1 MLIMLFIPLAFLPGG
16 EAVAGPVDW
25 HEVPAT
31 EAGQQWWDKGSLRS
45 NKEGL
50 ISVLSRFAPTI
61 KEGENN
67 NNNSKIYVMQID
79 CSQRLYRD
87 TSVNGLPRLRSEWE
101 PTSGDGLINAVIDE
115 VCAAEIA

>member
-1 MLIMLFIPLAFLPGG
+1 MLITLFSPLAILPGG
-16 EAVAGPVDW
+16 AVFAGPVDW

-50 ISVLSRFAPTI
+50 ISVLSRFAPKI
-61 KEGENN
+61 QEGEN

-79 CSQRLYRD
+79 CSQRLFRD
-87 TSVNGLPRLRSEWE
+87 TSVNGLPRLRSEWVQ
-101 PTSGDGLINAVIDE
+101 TSGDGLIDAVIDE
-115 VCAAEIA
+115 VCNAEIA